1 MTTLF
6 SFAFSGIFLA
16 FVAAAIIGHVLLIEA
31 LVRPFF
37 GRVAL
42 ASGPMLAKSSLLPR
56 PAR

>member
-6 SFAFSGIFLA
+6 SFAFGGIFLA
-16 FVAAAIIGHVLLIEA
+16 FIVAAIIGHALLIEA

-37 GRVAL
+37 ATRAL
-42 ASGPMLAKSSLLPR
+42 TNGSALTTNRLLPQ